1 MTNSPKIALV
11 TGCSGFLG
19 KIVTESFLNNNY
31 KVYGIDIKKIKF
43 NNKNFF
49 FYKTN
54 INIEKNVI
62 KILKIIFLKEK
73 KIDIILNNATYS
85 PYSNFKSRS
94 KEEFEKTININ
105 LYAPFLIMKNYYN
118 FFCKY
123 KNNSGKIINIAS
135 IYGSISPNFE
145 IYKNKKKVNSEVY
158 GASKAGIIQMTKYFA
173 NIFATKN
180 ISVNS
185 ISPSGIQN
193 DKAQSKDFI
202 KRFSKQVPMK
212 RMANPLEVAELIIM
226 LSSLKTNYLTGQ
238 NIIFDG
244 ALSVK

>member
-1 MTNSPKIALV
+1 MS
-11 TGCSGFLG
+11 
-19 KIVTESFLNNNY
+19 
-31 KVYGIDIKKIKF
+31 
-43 NNKNFF
+43 
-49 FYKTN
+49 
-54 INIEKNVI
+54 
-62 KILKIIFLKEK
+62 
-73 KIDIILNNATYS
+73 
-85 PYSNFKSRS
+85 
-94 KEEFEKTININ
+94 
-105 LYAPFLIMKNYYN
+105 
-118 FFCKY
+118 
-123 KNNSGKIINIAS
+123 
-135 IYGSISPNFE
+135 
-145 IYKNKKKVNSEVY
+145 
-158 GASKAGIIQMTKYFA
+158 KYFA

-202 KRFSKQVPMK
+202 KRFSKQVPMQ